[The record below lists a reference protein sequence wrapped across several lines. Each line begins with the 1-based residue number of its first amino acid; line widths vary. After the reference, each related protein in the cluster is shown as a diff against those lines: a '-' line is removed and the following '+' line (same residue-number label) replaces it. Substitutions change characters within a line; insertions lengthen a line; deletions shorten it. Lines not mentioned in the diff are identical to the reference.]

1 MENAH
6 DENNKINQIDNPV
19 DNTKNPK
26 KKKERNNFSIDPKK
40 LLGKGSFGKIY
51 AGVNKTTGE
60 EIAIKLEPLNT
71 EQPQLIYE
79 YKIYKYLQNGFGI
92 PKVYECSKD
101 KKFTILIMD
110 LLGDSLEK
118 KFNQC
123 NRKFSLLT
131 VLMIMEQLVS
141 RIEFIHSKNLLH
153 RDIKPDN
160 FLVGRGNKS
169 NIIYA
174 IDFGLSKKYRDSK
187 TGLHIPYRDGKSL
200 TGTARYASI
209 NTHLGIEQSRRD
221 DIEALGYI
229 MVYFLRGSLPW
240 QGMIINDP
248 KKKYDK
254 IKQLKYDIKLEDL
267 CAGLPNECI
276 KFIQYARDMRF
287 EDRPDYSYLRGLL
300 RKAAKNNHLHFDY
313 NKFDW
318 IVKQKEIEEE
328 EEKKENEKND
338 KKEDKEEAKKEG
350 EKVKEKEIH
359 IDDLS

>member
-1 MENAH
+1 M
-6 DENNKINQIDNPV
+6 
-19 DNTKNPK
+19 
-26 KKKERNNFSIDPKK
+26 KKENDTNKKNNINDNIKTDDLKKQNKQKDRNDYSIDPKK

-51 AGVNKTTGE
+51 AGINKTTGG
-60 EIAIKLEPLNT
+60 EIAIKLEPLTT
-71 EQPQLIYE
+71 EQPQLVYE

-101 KKFTILIMD
+101 KKYTILIMD

-118 KFNQC
+118 KFNEC

-160 FLVGRGNKS
+160 FLVGRGNKN

-229 MVYFLRGSLPW
+229 MVYFLKGSLPW
-240 QGMIINDP
+240 QGMVINDP

-254 IKQLKYDIKLEDL
+254 IKQLKCDIKLEVL
-267 CAGLPNECI
+267 CEGLPKECI
-276 KFIQYARDMRF
+276 KFIQYARDMKF
-287 EDRPDYSYLRGLL
+287 EDRPDYHYLRELL
-300 RKAAKNNHLHFDY
+300 RKAAKKNGLQFDSS
-313 NKFDW
+313 KFDW
-318 IVKQKEIEEE
+318 IIKEEE
-328 EEKKENEKND
+328 EEKRKKEEEKNTD
-338 KKEDKEEAKKEG
+338 KEEDKNQDNKEDK
-350 EKVKEKEIH
+350 
-359 IDDLS
+359 

>member
-1 MENAH
+1 MENKH
-6 DENNKINQIDNPV
+6 DENIKSNHIDE
-19 DNTKNPK
+19 NPK
-26 KKKERNNFSIDPKK
+26 DSSKQNKKKERNNYSIDPKK

-51 AGVNKTTGE
+51 AGINKTTGD

-71 EQPQLIYE
+71 DQPQLVYE

-118 KFNQC
+118 KFNKL

-141 RIEFIHSKNLLH
+141 RIEFIHSKNLIH

-160 FLVGRGNKS
+160 FLVGRGKKS

-209 NTHLGIEQSRRD
+209 NTHLGVEQSRRD
-221 DIEALGYI
+221 DIEALGYM
-229 MVYFLRGSLPW
+229 MVYFLKGSLPW
-240 QGMIINDP
+240 QGMVINDP

-267 CAGLPNECI
+267 CAGLPKECI
-276 KFIQYARDMRF
+276 KFIQYARDMKF

-300 RKAAKNNHLHFDY
+300 RKAAKNNGLKFDTS
-313 NKFDW
+313 KFDW
-318 IVKQKEIEEE
+318 IVKEKEEENNKENETNEKEEENITKVVEEKKE
-328 EEKKENEKND
+328 EEKKK
-338 KKEDKEEAKKEG
+338 
-350 EKVKEKEIH
+350 
-359 IDDLS
+359 L

>member
-1 MENAH
+1 MEN
-6 DENNKINQIDNPV
+6 ENSEIS
-19 DNTKNPK
+19 KNIGKDDDKSEK
-26 KKKERNNFSIDPKK
+26 KKKPKYEYSIDTKK

-51 AGVNKTTGE
+51 GGINKTTGT

-101 KKFTILIMD
+101 KKYTILIMD

-118 KFNQC
+118 KFNEC
-123 NRKFSLLT
+123 KRKFSLLT
-131 VLMIMEQLVS
+131 VLMIMDQLVS

-153 RDIKPDN
+153 RDIKPEN

-221 DIEALGYI
+221 DIEALGYMMI
-229 MVYFLRGSLPW
+229 YFLKASLPW
-240 QGMIINDP
+240 QGMVINDP

-267 CAGLPNECI
+267 CEGLPKECI
-276 KFIQYARDMRF
+276 SFLQYSRDMKF
-287 EDRPDYSYLRGLL
+287 EDRPDYNYLRKLL
-300 RKAAKNNHLHFDY
+300 KKAAKNNNLTFDSS
-313 NKFDW
+313 KFDW
-318 IVKQKEIEEE
+318 IIREKERERKNHI
-328 EEKKENEKND
+328 KEN
-338 KKEDKEEAKKEG
+338 
-350 EKVKEKEIH
+350 
-359 IDDLS
+359 

>member
-1 MENAH
+1 MKIQKIVQ
-6 DENNKINQIDNPV
+6 NKI
-19 DNTKNPK
+19 
-26 KKKERNNFSIDPKK
+26 KKKERNNYSIDPKK

-51 AGVNKTTGE
+51 AGINKTTGD

-71 EQPQLIYE
+71 DQPQLVYE

-118 KFNQC
+118 KFNKL

-141 RIEFIHSKNLLH
+141 RIEFIHSKNLIH

-160 FLVGRGNKS
+160 FLVGRGKKS

-209 NTHLGIEQSRRD
+209 NTHLGVEQSRRD
-221 DIEALGYI
+221 DIEALGYM
-229 MVYFLRGSLPW
+229 MVYFLKGSLPW
-240 QGMIINDP
+240 QGMVINDP

-267 CAGLPNECI
+267 CAGLPKECI
-276 KFIQYARDMRF
+276 KFIQYARDMKF

-300 RKAAKNNHLHFDY
+300 RKAAKNNGLKFDTS
-313 NKFDW
+313 KFDW
-318 IVKQKEIEEE
+318 IVKEKEEENNKENETNEKEEENITKVVEEKKE
-328 EEKKENEKND
+328 EEKKND
-338 KKEDKEEAKKEG
+338 K
-350 EKVKEKEIH
+350 
-359 IDDLS
+359 

>member
-1 MENAH
+1 MKKEN
-6 DENNKINQIDNPV
+6 DTN
-19 DNTKNPK
+19 K
-26 KKKERNNFSIDPKK
+26 KKNINDNIKIDDLKKQNKQKDRNDYSIDPKK

-51 AGVNKTTGE
+51 AGINKTTGG
-60 EIAIKLEPLNT
+60 EIAIKLEPLTT
-71 EQPQLIYE
+71 EQPQLVYE
-79 YKIYKYLQNGFGI
+79 YKIYKYLQSGFGI

-101 KKFTILIMD
+101 KKYTILIMD

-118 KFNQC
+118 KFNEC

-160 FLVGRGNKS
+160 FLVGRGNKN

-229 MVYFLRGSLPW
+229 MVYFLKGSLPW
-240 QGMIINDP
+240 QGMVINDP

-254 IKQLKYDIKLEDL
+254 IKQLKYDIKLEVL
-267 CAGLPNECI
+267 CEGLPKECI
-276 KFIQYARDMRF
+276 KFIQYARDMKF
-287 EDRPDYSYLRGLL
+287 EDRPDYHYLRELL
-300 RKAAKNNHLHFDY
+300 RKAAKKNGLQFDSS
-313 NKFDW
+313 KFDW
-318 IVKQKEIEEE
+318 IIKEEE
-328 EEKKENEKND
+328 EEKRKKEEEKNTD
-338 KKEDKEEAKKEG
+338 KEEDKNQDNKEDK
-350 EKVKEKEIH
+350 
-359 IDDLS
+359 